1 MSTMTDGCCDTLTAV
16 ECAQLGADACVPG
29 CC

>member
-1 MSTMTDGCCDTLTAV
+1 MTTTTEQCCDTLTAV
-16 ECAQLGADACVPG
+16 ECAQLGAEDCIPG